1 MSKEEQI
8 SKYADKITANST
20 TLLMV
25 SVIFYFFTLLF
36 GFFTTFDPT
45 TGDPIANVYI
55 LGSGTLG
62 ANNMVVLSGLFA
74 QLFAVFGTLLGAF
87 VRLFAGLS
95 FAAVCFDES
104 KNIWFRVVAV
114 AAVVLIMFGGLNIM

>member
-1 MSKEEQI
+1 MNKEEKLT
-8 SKYADKITANST
+8 KYADKITANST

-25 SVIFYFFTLLF
+25 AVVAYFITLLF
-36 GFFTTFDPT
+36 GFVPT
-45 TGDPIANVYI
+45 YNNFGQVNGTVGYI

-62 ANNMVVLSGLFA
+62 SNNLIAISGFGAVLALINA
-74 QLFAVFGTLLGAF
+74 ILMAI

-104 KNIWFRVVAV
+104 KNIWFRVVCV
-114 AAVVLIMFGGLNIM
+114 AALMLIMFGGLNIF